1 MERIASGLNVSAL
14 EFLGFEVAEARRA
27 LKKSGV
33 DFDELVSAI
42 TKTNRADRSLARQTR
57 SGELPS

>member
-1 MERIASGLNVSAL
+1 MERIASGLNVSVL
-14 EFLGFEVAEARRA
+14 ELLGFEVAEARRA

-42 TKTNRADRSLARQTR
+42 TKENRAGPQ
-57 SGELPS
+57 SGAADPFRETPS